1 MTELLTLEQRHERA
15 ERRVNR
21 FVDRFEPAYYDL
33 VCHAALPLILTP
45 ELVSY
50 LRNEFLREVPWMAE
64 VDLLLSDLCSPVG
77 YELYTM
83 DADVRAYALAEQSP
97 TFTAER
103 RREVANL
110 LISYVR
116 YLAEHQSY
124 LSDRELEAQQ
134 WAAMLCL
141 GEAERQT
148 VVSKLVERFQSA
160 EIGVAIVGADLLD
173 NAEIAHLAQ
182 LTETLKPQLADY
194 PELIEYAALVSDV
207 QLRNIALKRARVEKT
222 YVVAPGQFLRLPAAL
237 QTELVAKGRI
247 QVGKNVTQQVFL
259 SELPAAGV
267 TNGTQ
272 DSSSIKSRFESINEL
287 NSLPDHQFEALLFAL
302 NLPMG
307 VMPPRS
313 AAQGLRASALLQWIE
328 GPTGPGLDTL
338 QAVLEQ
344 VQAEESSAE
353 SSVSFPPL
361 EPFEFIEAHFDLD
374 DDPNPF
380 PPPLQPDEFTVIALE
395 VQPDRGTPQD
405 LEPFNFIVATIQ
417 RRPSP
422 QQEQRSLFGGLFGDR
437 SNSSEWEI
445 LRQEQQAYRLQEPLP
460 GIAPLEMVSIPRGT
474 FLMGSPDKEPE
485 RIEREGPQH
494 EVIVPSFFMGRYLVT
509 QAQWRVV
516 AAMPQV
522 ERELMTDP
530 SQFKGNNRPVEC
542 VTWYDAVEFC
552 ARLSAHTGR
561 QYRLP
566 TEAEWEYA
574 CRAGTTTPFHFGKT
588 ISPELAN
595 YDAKSTYADGPIGK
609 SQQKT
614 TPIYHFGIA
623 NAFGLSDMH
632 GNVFEWC
639 QDYLHDN
646 YEGAPIDGSAWIAGG
661 NASRRVL
668 RGGSWFNLPWNCRSA
683 YRDGYGPGDDDNYI
697 GFRVCCSAPK
707 ALQLPTS

>member
-1 MTELLTLEQRHERA
+1 
-15 ERRVNR
+15 
-21 FVDRFEPAYYDL
+21 
-33 VCHAALPLILTP
+33 
-45 ELVSY
+45 
-50 LRNEFLREVPWMAE
+50 
-64 VDLLLSDLCSPVG
+64 
-77 YELYTM
+77 
-83 DADVRAYALAEQSP
+83 
-97 TFTAER
+97 
-103 RREVANL
+103 
-110 LISYVR
+110 
-116 YLAEHQSY
+116 
-124 LSDRELEAQQ
+124 
-134 WAAMLCL
+134 
-141 GEAERQT
+141 
-148 VVSKLVERFQSA
+148 
-160 EIGVAIVGADLLD
+160 
-173 NAEIAHLAQ
+173 
-182 LTETLKPQLADY
+182 
-194 PELIEYAALVSDV
+194 
-207 QLRNIALKRARVEKT
+207 
-222 YVVAPGQFLRLPAAL
+222 
-237 QTELVAKGRI
+237 
-247 QVGKNVTQQVFL
+247 
-259 SELPAAGV
+259 
-267 TNGTQ
+267 
-272 DSSSIKSRFESINEL
+272 
-287 NSLPDHQFEALLFAL
+287 
-302 NLPMG
+302 MG

>member
-97 TFTAER
+97 TFTVER

-148 VVSKLVERFQSA
+148 VVSELVERFQAA
-160 EIGVAIVGADLLD
+160 ETGGTIVGADLLD
-173 NAEIAHLAQ
+173 NAEIARLAQ
-182 LTETLKPQLADY
+182 LTETLKPQLAEY

-207 QLRNIALKRARVEKT
+207 QLRNIALERARVEKT
-222 YVVAPGQFLRLPAAL
+222 YIVAPGQFLRLPAAL
-237 QTELVAKGRI
+237 QTELIATGRI
-247 QVGKNVTQQVFL
+247 QVDENVTHL
-259 SELPAAGV
+259 NERPESEV
-267 TNGTQ
+267 TRGTQ
-272 DSSSIKSRFESINEL
+272 GSSSITSRFELISEL
-287 NSLPDHQFEALLFAL
+287 NSLPDPQFEALLFAL

-313 AAQGLRASALLQWIE
+313 AAQGLRASALLEWIE

-338 QAVLEQ
+338 QAVLVQ
-344 VQAEESSAE
+344 VQAEESPAE

-361 EPFEFIEAHFDLD
+361 EPFEFIEAHFEEDSDLSS
-374 DDPNPF
+374 F

-395 VQPDRGTPQD
+395 VQPDPGTHQD

-437 SNSSEWEI
+437 SNSSEWKI
-445 LRQEQQAYRLQEPLP
+445 LRQEQQAYRFQEPLP
-460 GIAPLEMVSIPRGT
+460 SIAPLEMVAIPGGT
-474 FLMGSPDKEPE
+474 FTMGSPPDEPE
-485 RIEREGPQH
+485 REDREGPQH
-494 EVIVPSFFMGRYLVT
+494 EVTVQPFFMGRYPIT
-509 QAQWRVV
+509 QAQWRIV
-516 AAMPQV
+516 AGLEQINRKLKP
-522 ERELMTDP
+522 DP
-530 SQFKGNNRPVEC
+530 SRFKGDDRPVEQ
-542 VTWYDAVEFC
+542 VNWYEVVEFC
-552 ARLSAHTGR
+552 DRLSNHTGR
-561 QYRLP
+561 DYRLP

-574 CRAGTTTPFHFGKT
+574 CRAGTTMPFHFGET
-588 ISPELAN
+588 ISTELAN
-595 YDAKSTYADGPIGK
+595 CGGAPYNGGPQG
-609 SQQKT
+609 QRRGET
-614 TPIYHFGIA
+614 TPVEQFKVA

-632 GNVFEWC
+632 GNVWEWC
-639 QDYLHDN
+639 QDHWHSD
-646 YEGAPIDGSAWIAGG
+646 YEGAPTDGSPWLTKDDGA
-661 NASRRVL
+661 RRIL
-668 RGGSWFNLPWNCRSA
+668 RGGSWFDVPWFCRSA
-683 YRDGYGPGDDDNYI
+683 FRFIDGPGSGYYFI
-697 GFRVCCSAPK
+697 GFRVVCSAPR
-707 ALQLPTS
+707 ALQRPTG

>member
-1 MTELLTLEQRHERA
+1 MTELITLEQRHERA

-148 VVSKLVERFQSA
+148 VVSELVERFQSA
-160 EIGVAIVGADLLD
+160 EIGGAIVGADLFD
-173 NAEIAHLAQ
+173 NAEIARLAQ
-182 LTETLKPQLADY
+182 LTENLKPHLAAY

-207 QLRNIALKRARVEKT
+207 QLRNIALERARVEKT

-247 QVGKNVTQQVFL
+247 QVGKNVPQPVSL
-259 SELPAAGV
+259 SERTESEV
-267 TNGTQ
+267 TRGTQ
-272 DSSSIKSRFESINEL
+272 DSRSIKSRFELINEL
-287 NSLPDHQFEALLFAL
+287 HSLPDPQFEALLFAL
-302 NLPMG
+302 NLPTG

-313 AAQGLRASALLQWIE
+313 AAQGLRTSALLQWIE

-361 EPFEFIEAHFDLD
+361 EPFEFTEAHIEDNAF
-374 DDPNPF
+374 PF
-380 PPPLQPDEFTVIALE
+380 PPPLQPDECMVITLETQAAPPHADDLDAFEFTIATLY
-395 VQPDRGTPQD
+395 RTGTQWQ
-405 LEPFNFIVATIQ
+405 IQ
-417 RRPSP
+417 RQLGS
-422 QQEQRSLFGGLFGDR
+422 
-437 SNSSEWEI
+437 
-445 LRQEQQAYRLQEPLP
+445 AYRFVERLSEPSNPSLLK
-460 GIAPLEMVSIPRGT
+460 GMAQRLGFQRNADRVERVELEMVAIPSGT
-474 FLMGSPDKEPE
+474 FLMGSPNNEPE
-485 RIEREGPQH
+485 RSGSEGPQH
-494 EVIVPSFFMGRYLVT
+494 EVMVPAFFMGRYPVT

-522 ERELMTDP
+522 ERTLKVAP
-530 SQFKGNNRPVEC
+530 SRFKGDLRPVEQ
-542 VTWYDAVEFC
+542 VSWYDAVEFC
-552 ARLSAHTGR
+552 ARLSTHTGR

-574 CRAGTTTPFHFGKT
+574 CRASTTTPFHFGET

-595 YDAKSTYADGPIGK
+595 YEAKSTYADGPKGK

-614 TPIYHFGIA
+614 TSIDHFGIA

-632 GNVFEWC
+632 GNVWEWC
-639 QDYLHDN
+639 QDHWHDS
-646 YEGAPIDGSAWIAGG
+646 YEGAPNDGSPWVEGG
-661 NASRRVL
+661 NSERRIR
-668 RGGSWFNLPWNCRSA
+668 RGGSWDFNPRFCRSA
-683 YRDGYGPGDDDNYI
+683 YRNDLGPGYGDDSF
-697 GFRVCCSAPK
+697 GFRVVCSAPRT
-707 ALQLPTS
+707 L